1 MRTPRRSPLR
11 PRRPPT
17 RSTEGVYGGH
27 WMRSQLEITFARQL
41 DARGIA
47 WEYEPERLQ
56 GGRYL
61 VDFHLPARK
70 CWVEV
75 KGRMDARDRLLLPL
89 VAAHL
94 DGQRGERLLVYMR
107 SRAFRVTWRGFAPL
121 TLAKFWQALEKTE
134 E

>member
-1 MRTPRRSPLR
+1 MRTPRRTPLR

-17 RSTEGVYGGH
+17 RSSEGIYAGH
-27 WMRSQLEITFARQL
+27 WMRSQLEIAFARQL

-70 CWVEV
+70 TWVEV

-107 SRAFRVTWRGFAPL
+107 ARAFRVTWRGFEPL
-121 TLAKFWQALEKTE
+121 TLAEFWQALERAE